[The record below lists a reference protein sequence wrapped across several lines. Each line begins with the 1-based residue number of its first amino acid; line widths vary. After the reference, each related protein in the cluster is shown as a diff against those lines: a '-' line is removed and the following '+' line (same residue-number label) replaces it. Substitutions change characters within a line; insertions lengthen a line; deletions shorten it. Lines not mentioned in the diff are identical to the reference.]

1 MAVVDTD
8 GVEVG
13 YVSGEE
19 PNVLVLGEGSSG
31 RMRLGRRF
39 VAQILDRVTLTGS
52 AAQIFT
58 GLNVV
63 DSDGEFVGVVK
74 DTMEAEDVLDS
85 LIVED
90 EQAEMVT
97 VLLEDVRSIDEWVE
111 LSEADEEADSGHVV
125 GLDGLAALKVCEKP
139 PTFHRRPGFPTH
151 FEAEKRLRKN
161 PFSLP
166 IRRTFPRIVRSS
178 RSRFAIALSYI
189 AWTSGMTCR

>member
-13 YVSGEE
+13 YVSAEE
-19 PNVLVLGEGSSG
+19 PNAFVLGEGSSG

-39 VAQILDRVTLTGS
+39 VAQILDRVTLKGP
-52 AAQIFT
+52 AAEIFA

-63 DSDGEFVGVVK
+63 DAEGEFVGVVK

-85 LIVED
+85 FIVED

-111 LSEADEEADSGHVV
+111 LSVQGDSLYEG
-125 GLDGLAALKVCEKP
+125 G
-139 PTFHRRPGFPTH
+139 
-151 FEAEKRLRKN
+151 
-161 PFSLP
+161 
-166 IRRTFPRIVRSS
+166 
-178 RSRFAIALSYI
+178 
-189 AWTSGMTCR
+189 

>member
-1 MAVVDTD
+1 MAVRRGRSLVGVAVVDTD

-13 YVSGEE
+13 YVSAEE

-52 AAQIFT
+52 AAEIFT

-111 LSEADEEADSGHVV
+111 LSVSGDSLYEG
-125 GLDGLAALKVCEKP
+125 G
-139 PTFHRRPGFPTH
+139 
-151 FEAEKRLRKN
+151 
-161 PFSLP
+161 
-166 IRRTFPRIVRSS
+166 
-178 RSRFAIALSYI
+178 
-189 AWTSGMTCR
+189 

>member
-1 MAVVDTD
+1 MAARRGRSLVGMAVVDTD

-13 YVSGEE
+13 YVSAEE

-39 VAQILDRVTLTGS
+39 VAQIVDRVTLTGS
-52 AAQIFT
+52 AAEIFT

-111 LSEADEEADSGHVV
+111 LSVSGDSLYEG
-125 GLDGLAALKVCEKP
+125 G
-139 PTFHRRPGFPTH
+139 
-151 FEAEKRLRKN
+151 
-161 PFSLP
+161 
-166 IRRTFPRIVRSS
+166 
-178 RSRFAIALSYI
+178 
-189 AWTSGMTCR
+189 

>member
-1 MAVVDTD
+1 VAARRGRSIVGMAVVDTD

-111 LSEADEEADSGHVV
+111 LSVSGDSLYEG
-125 GLDGLAALKVCEKP
+125 G
-139 PTFHRRPGFPTH
+139 
-151 FEAEKRLRKN
+151 
-161 PFSLP
+161 
-166 IRRTFPRIVRSS
+166 
-178 RSRFAIALSYI
+178 
-189 AWTSGMTCR
+189 